1 MIAFRDIAGRRS
13 RTMDT
18 AQLIAVLGAVE
29 TGFTALKVYIPDDW
43 LWVHGV
49 ALMALGAWL
58 AYLRTTTTTPLA

>member
-1 MIAFRDIAGRRS
+1 MIPCRDINGRRS

-18 AQLIAVLGAVE
+18 AQVIAVLGAIE
-29 TGFTALKVYIPDDW
+29 TGFATMQVYIPDQW

-58 AYLRTTTTTPLA
+58 AYLRSTTTTPLR